1 MSTLTRKRL
10 RKKRTRI
17 NSSSTNRKTKRR
29 INSNSTNIKTKR
41 RINSNS
47 TNIKTKRRINSK
59 SHFLEDNL
67 DLLFDSLNGKTL
79 GLMSGCFCPP
89 HKGHYNSFL
98 KMLQNRELDLDILVL
113 ESLNDKEAKK
123 SRHGT
128 PLSHTNFALN
138 MFAKYLEEKTGKKV
152 LVRNAMG
159 ARYKGIGYNLN
170 RYSYIP
176 SSIKK
181 VYRISILDEKY
192 EKGPLKPKS
201 LNQLARIFFRNL
213 RNGNEDK
220 YEEKIFFR
228 REIEKN
234 SVDKLSATKFVK
246 AIKEGEN
253 VSKFIN
259 HLSKRH
265 MINILVKHKT

>member
-1 MSTLTRKRL
+1 MKSSTTL
-10 RKKRTRI
+10 RKKRTRTN
-17 NSSSTNRKTKRR
+17 NSKSTNRRRTNSKNRKTKRR
-29 INSNSTNIKTKR
+29 INSSL
-41 RINSNS
+41 
-47 TNIKTKRRINSK
+47 K

-67 DLLFDSLNGKTL
+67 DLLFDSLNGKTV

-98 KMLQNRELDLDILVL
+98 KMLQNRELDLDILIL
-113 ESLNDKEAKK
+113 ESLNDEKPEK

-128 PLSHTNFALN
+128 PFSHSVFALDK
-138 MFAKYLEEKTGKKV
+138 FANYLEEKTGKKV

-159 ARYKGIGYNLN
+159 ALYKGKGYNLLQ
-170 RYSYIP
+170 YPYIP

-181 VYRISILDEKY
+181 VYRITIFDEIY
-192 EKGPLKPKS
+192 EKNPSKPKT
-201 LNQLARIFFRNL
+201 LNQLSRILFRNL

-220 YEEKIFFR
+220 YEQKIFYR

-246 AIKEGEN
+246 AIKEGRD

-259 HLSKRH
+259 HLSIIDQDRYIIETLKYSEY
-265 MINILVKHKT
+265 LK